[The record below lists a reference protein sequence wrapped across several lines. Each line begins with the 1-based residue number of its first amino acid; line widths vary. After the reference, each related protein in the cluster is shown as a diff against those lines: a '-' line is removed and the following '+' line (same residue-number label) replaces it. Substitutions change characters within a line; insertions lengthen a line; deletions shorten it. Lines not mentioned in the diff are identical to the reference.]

1 MFPPVTAQHLLLY
14 TLLFRL
20 IYYRP
25 LLPKESTLELPCF
38 TICANPHLNETALQ
52 LAGLNSNVWSFFN
65 YEFGDTNFSTWP
77 MKALINDSNLHEKTV
92 FGLNEFVDL
101 ARFQLGDG
109 AVHIVNVSE
118 LINDKY
124 LKIKV
129 KSQTSNFNTES

>member
-1 MFPPVTAQHLLLY
+1 
-14 TLLFRL
+14 
-20 IYYRP
+20 
-25 LLPKESTLELPCF
+25 
-38 TICANPHLNETALQ
+38 
-52 LAGLNSNVWSFFN
+52 
-65 YEFGDTNFSTWP
+65 

-109 AVHIVNVSE
+109 TVHIVNVSE

-129 KSQTSNFNTES
+129 KSQTSNFNTESYSSEVIIFEIMQTSTRHLAAKFDMF